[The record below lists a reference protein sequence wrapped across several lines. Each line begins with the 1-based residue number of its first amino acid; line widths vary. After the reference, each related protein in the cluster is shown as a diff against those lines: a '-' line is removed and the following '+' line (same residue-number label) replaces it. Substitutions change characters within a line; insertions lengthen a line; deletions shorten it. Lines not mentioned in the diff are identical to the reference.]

1 MKMVTYGN
9 NQNGLWIKFDD
20 ISSTSVGLI
29 EYKDNTLYFWNT
41 SGYYYRLNLPSLTK
55 AQVTF
60 SDQVEQQL
68 LFVNNNNGANVGT
81 ANSEWIVGTT
91 SGEQIN
97 GSTGNDR
104 LFGGAG
110 DDIYLL
116 SRGDG
121 IDTITDS
128 SGNNTISFNNSNQS
142 DLTLS
147 GNGNRLEIKYSN
159 NDSVLIDGNIST
171 FKFADGSL
179 LTQEQLLTGKAIT
192 LTGTAANENI
202 NGFASNDTIDAGDGN
217 DTLNGNAGNDS
228 LNGGNGDDRLNGGD
242 GNDQLDGGQGNDVL
256 NGNAGSDSLNGG
268 GGNDTLYGGDGDDL
282 NNGGQGND
290 WLQSGSGND
299 TYRFSKGDGLD
310 TINDYSGANTI
321 HITDASASDITLTI
335 NSNISSDLVIGYS
348 ETDNITLKAYINNYV
363 LSDGINQ
370 TANEFLTGKTVTW
383 VGTDLDNT
391 FSGYV
396 ANDLMNGGNGNDTL
410 NGNNGQDTLNGDGG
424 NDTLNGG
431 NGNDILT
438 GGVGN
443 DLLNGN
449 AGDDIYRFAKGD
461 GIDTI
466 NNDFSGNNTII
477 FTDAKSTDVRY
488 SIEKGTLNIQYTDV
502 DNVKLTGFLA
512 GNNKNFNLQFAD
524 GVTIDRATLDTTVGI
539 NYWVKALVA
548 STNSNP
554 DFKYIFPSESPAY
567 LLDAN
572 GQAPTWFSPFS
583 QAQQDFMTQ
592 VFQKASQFSALS
604 FTLTDNASQVNTVAS
619 YRNSTAD
626 TAYAQFPSGA
636 FVGSDVAFG
645 PGFWFDPAGSWVTAS
660 YPHELGHA
668 LGLRHTFEGSTIDS
682 FGTGEDNRKWSVMS
696 YDRTGMSFDGSF
708 APFDVAALQA
718 MYGINTTARS
728 GNDTYIFNSTEGTFV
743 WDGAGI
749 DTIDATTAAQATT
762 INLTE
767 GGWSYIG
774 DKSAWISKA
783 NQLTINIGTQ
793 IENALGSAFND
804 TLIGNDLINRLEGG
818 AGNDTLMGAWGN
830 DTLIGGLGN
839 DILDGGKGSDSMAG
853 GAGDDLYYVNE
864 SDDIVVENQSEGND
878 KVISVMSYTLGENLE
893 ALTLAGNENLNGIG
907 NILNNILTGNDGNN
921 TLTGLAG
928 NDSINGGAGNDIL
941 DGGIGTDTLDGGSG
955 ADTLIGGLGDDV
967 YYIDNVNDIIVEK
980 INEGFETVNSTI
992 SYTLDSGNALN
1003 NLNLLGVN
1011 NINGTGN
1018 VNDNLITGNSG
1029 NNTLEGR
1036 NGYDTLRGGAGDDLL
1051 NGGAGNDTLTGGS
1064 GADTAVYNLLMM
1076 NDKTGG
1082 NGVDNWTDFKIGNTV
1097 TDVNADKID
1106 VSDLLIDYT
1115 AGETVTSILDYLSL
1129 TVSGNNS
1136 ILSIDRDGSQNVYS
1150 SSTLLTLNN
1159 INTNLNTLWDNHQL
1173 IVT

>member
-1 MKMVTYGN
+1 MLNYGN

-29 EYKDNTLYFWNT
+29 EYKDNTLYFWNI

-68 LFVNNNNGANVGT
+68 LFVNNNNAANVGT
-81 ANSEWIVGTT
+81 ENSEWIVGTT
-91 SGEQIN
+91 SGEQIK

-110 DDIYLL
+110 DDNYLL
-116 SRGDG
+116 SSGDG

-128 SGNNTISFNNSNQS
+128 IGNNTISFNNSNQS
-142 DLTLS
+142 DLTLL
-147 GNGNRLEIKYSN
+147 GNGSRLEIKYSN

-192 LTGTAANENI
+192 LTGTAANESI

-242 GNDQLDGGQGNDVL
+242 GNDQLDGGLGNDVL

-431 NGNDILT
+431 NGDDILT
-438 GGVGN
+438 GGIGN

-461 GIDTI
+461 GVDTI
-466 NNDFSGNNTII
+466 NNDFSGNNTIV
-477 FTDAKSTDVRY
+477 FTDVKSTDVRY
-488 SIEKGTLNIQYTDV
+488 SIEKGTLNIQYSDTDI
-502 DNVKLTGFLA
+502 VKVNGFLA
-512 GNNKNFNLQFAD
+512 GNNNNYSIQFAD
-524 GVTIDRATLDTTVGI
+524 GVTIDRADLDDSVGV
-539 NYWVKALVA
+539 NYWIKALVA
-548 STNSNP
+548 SNNA
-554 DFKYIFPSESPAY
+554 DANFKYIFPTSAPDYLNSSEKAGWSE
-567 LLDAN
+567 
-572 GQAPTWFSPFS
+572 FS
-583 QAQQDFMTQ
+583 QAQKDFLLN
-592 VFQKASQFSALS
+592 VFDRASEFSALT
-604 FTLTDNASQVNTVAS
+604 FTQTDNVSQLNTIAAHRNAS
-619 YRNSTAD
+619 YNGS
-626 TAYAQFPSGA
+626 AYAYYPNGA
-636 FVGSDVAFG
+636 FIGSDIFFN
-645 PGFWFDPAGSWVTAS
+645 PGYSGDPIGSWSATL

-668 LGLRHTFEGSTIDS
+668 LGLKHSFEGNVRLSTQ
-682 FGTGEDNRKWSVMS
+682 EDNRDWTMMS
-696 YDRTGMSFDGSF
+696 YTRTGTMLQNGSF
-708 APFDVAALQA
+708 APFDIAALQA
-718 MYGINTTARS
+718 MYGLNTTARA
-728 GNDTYIFNSTEGTFV
+728 GNDIYTFNGTEGVLV

-749 DTIDATTAAQATT
+749 DTIDASTATQAAT

-767 GGWSYIG
+767 GGWSHIG
-774 DKSAWISKA
+774 DKSEWITRP

-793 IENALGSAFND
+793 IENAIGSTFND
-804 TLIGNDLINRLEGG
+804 TLIGNDLANRLEGG
-818 AGNDTLMGAWGN
+818 AGNDTLRGEWGN
-830 DTLIGGLGN
+830 DTLIGGGGN
-839 DILDGGKGSDSMAG
+839 DILDGGRGSDHMVG
-853 GAGDDLYYVNE
+853 GAGDDIYYVDG
-864 SDDIVVENQSEGND
+864 SGDTVVENQSEGND
-878 KVISVMSYTLGENLE
+878 KVISSINYTLGDHLE
-893 ALTLAGNENLNGIG
+893 ALTFTGNENLNGTG
-907 NILNNILTGNDGNN
+907 NNLINILTGNDGNN
-921 TLTGLAG
+921 ILMGLAG
-928 NDSINGGAGNDIL
+928 NDILNGGTGN
-941 DGGIGTDTLDGGSG
+941 DTLDGGAGADTLDGGTG

-967 YYIDNVNDIIVEK
+967 YYIDNANDIIVEK

-992 SYTLDSGNALN
+992 NYTLDSGNALN
-1003 NLNLLGVN
+1003 NLNLLGIN

-1064 GADTAVYNLLMM
+1064 GADTAIYNLLMM

-1082 NGVDNWTDFKIGNTV
+1082 NGLDNWTDFKIGNTV

-1115 AGETVTSILDYLSL
+1115 GGETVTSILDYLSL
-1129 TVSGNNS
+1129 TVSGSNS
-1136 ILSIDRDGSQNVYS
+1136 ILSIDRDGGESIYS

-1159 INTNLNTLWDNHQL
+1159 INTNLSTLWDNHQL